1 VRNVA
6 PQLKPVGLAAI
17 LLLVGA
23 ACSSNGTLDAE
34 ALKHEAETVQ
44 SDAAEGALLAQ
55 DALAGKTTRIYTREH
70 ALDLSDAASGTEASL
85 AAATTDPALEPELRQ
100 LAELAG
106 QVTGAL
112 ERLAN
117 ASGDEE
123 RTLADEL
130 QAAAEASRKIAEG
143 LA

>member
-1 VRNVA
+1 VSKNYGSMA
-6 PQLKPVGLAAI
+6 TLLAMI
-17 LLLVGA
+17 LVIVGA
-23 ACSSNGTLDAE
+23 ACSSNGTLDAD
-34 ALKHEAETVQ
+34 ALSHEAETVQ

-55 DALAGKTTRIYTREH
+55 DALAGRTTRIYVREH
-70 ALDLSDAASGTEASL
+70 ALELSEDASKTEATL
-85 AAATTDPALEPELRQ
+85 TAGTTEPALTTQLRQ

-106 QVTGAL
+106 QVSDAL

-117 ASGDEE
+117 ASEDEE
-123 RTLADEL
+123 RTLVGEL